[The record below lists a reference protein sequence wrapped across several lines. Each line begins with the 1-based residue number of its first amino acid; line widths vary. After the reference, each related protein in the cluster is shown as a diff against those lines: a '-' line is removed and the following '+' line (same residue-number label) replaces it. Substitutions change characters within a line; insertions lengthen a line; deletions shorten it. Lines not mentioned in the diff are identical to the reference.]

1 MRPCA
6 LYCLGLVEETDM
18 RGTLIVAA
26 LLMALGGAS
35 DSALA
40 QSAPSPQAAPGPQ
53 KASPSPSSGDNQQAD
68 RAQHTKSG
76 QGGKQEPLPPTG
88 PASGNAAAQP
98 NPAPG
103 PVLVDGRLNVPG
115 APTDS
120 QTVPA
125 KFSARNAAL
134 DAQPLAA
141 SPLPLSA
148 EQRRA
153 VMQAVRG
160 ANAPV
165 ATIGAKVTEE
175 LPASATLL
183 DWPQG
188 LADQMPVL
196 REYKY
201 VRLSDRILAV
211 RAPNRIV
218 VDEIKE

>member
-1 MRPCA
+1 MRPGA
-6 LYCLGLVEETDM
+6 LLPTGLVEETDM

-26 LLMALGGAS
+26 LLTALGGAS
-35 DSALA
+35 GAALA
-40 QSAPSPQAAPGPQ
+40 QSAPSPQKESPQ
-53 KASPSPSSGDNQQAD
+53 QASPPPPAADNQQSE
-68 RAQHTKSG
+68 RAQHSESG
-76 QGGKQEPLPPTG
+76 RAGKQEPLPPTG
-88 PASGNAAAQP
+88 QP

-103 PVLVDGRLNVPG
+103 PVLINGRLNVPG

-125 KFSARNAAL
+125 KFSARNATL

-141 SPLPLSA
+141 SPLALSQ

-153 VMQAVRG
+153 IVQAVRG

-175 LPASATLL
+175 LPPSATLH
-183 DWPQG
+183 DWPEG
-188 LADQMPVL
+188 LADKIPAL
-196 REYKY
+196 RDYKY